1 VRFGDSVE
9 AARRWVPILRGRERC
24 DLVVVLAHEG
34 FERDPRTGKER
45 RDSGEN
51 QAYAVATEV
60 EGIDLLL
67 SGHAHAV
74 VAPTRLGKTWVSQPG
89 RFGNTLTRVDVTLDP
104 AGEGWTVTSVSG
116 RNLPMRH
123 VAPDAAIVASIA
135 RVEDETMA
143 ALAEEIAVLEAPVSG
158 RAARRE
164 DTAILDWL
172 HAVQLREGA
181 AALSFCSL
189 LPSTPPD
196 WPAGPLTLR
205 QIWAFYPYENGLVTV
220 EATGRQVRAALE
232 RAADCLTRRSEF
244 GRNCDTL
251 EGADYVL
258 DLARPEGRRVVSLTR
273 DGREVAGD
281 AVFRV
286 AINSYRASGGGGYP
300 MWKSARR
307 VAEKGNLR
315 GLLVADARARR
326 RLRLEA
332 DGNWSLAGA
341 R

>member
-1 VRFGDSVE
+1 M
-9 AARRWVPILRGRERC
+9 RR
-24 DLVVVLAHEG
+24 
-34 FERDPRTGKER
+34 
-45 RDSGEN
+45 
-51 QAYAVATEV
+51 
-60 EGIDLLL
+60 
-67 SGHAHAV
+67 
-74 VAPTRLGKTWVSQPG
+74 
-89 RFGNTLTRVDVTLDP
+89 
-104 AGEGWTVTSVSG
+104 
-116 RNLPMRH
+116 
-123 VAPDAAIVASIA
+123 VAPDPEIVDAVAAVQE
-135 RVEDETMA
+135 RTMA
-143 ALAEEIAVLEAPVSG
+143 ALAEEIAVLETPVSARG
-158 RAARRE
+158 ARRE

-232 RAADCLTRRSEF
+232 RAADCLARRSEF

-251 EGADYVL
+251 EGAEYVL

-273 DGREVAGD
+273 GGREVDGD

-307 VAEKGNLR
+307 IAETGNLR
-315 GLLVADARARR
+315 DLLAADARARR
-326 RLRLEA
+326 RLRLQA
-332 DGNWSLAGA
+332 DGNWKLVGV